1 MCVHEHECTCV
12 CLVFSAYRGRKVASD
27 ALKRV
32 TVSSEPSDVP
42 KLGPLQEQQATWT
55 A

>member
-1 MCVHEHECTCV
+1 M
-12 CLVFSAYRGRKVASD
+12 CLVFSAYRGHKVASD

-32 TVSSEPSDVP
+32 TVSSEPPDVSECSEP